1 MIEVREARPE
11 DAEEIAAVNAAG
23 WRSAYRGI
31 VDADRLAGIPV
42 KAWAR
47 EIRWNLERLAEGS
60 FSLVAELD
68 GSFAGSIF
76 VVAPARDGD
85 LGPEVAELV
94 SIYVDPTL
102 WERGVGTALIT
113 KACDRAAEQGF
124 SEMSLWTLTQNQR
137 ALDFYEHLGWRPDG
151 NEQIHPVARA
161 PALRMRR
168 PLGQNTAP

>member
-11 DAEEIAAVNAAG
+11 DAEAIAEVNAAG
-23 WRSAYRGI
+23 WRAAYKGI
-31 VDADRLAGIPV
+31 VAADRLAGIPV

-68 GSFAGSIF
+68 GAFAGSIF

-94 SIYVDPTL
+94 SIYVDPMV
-102 WERGVGTALIT
+102 WGRGVGTALIT
-113 KACDRAAEQGF
+113 KACERAVGQGI
-124 SEMSLWTLTQNQR
+124 SEMSLWTLTENHR
-137 ALDFYEHLGWRPDG
+137 ALSFYEHMGWRADG
-151 NEQIHPVARA
+151 NEQMHPVARA

-168 PLGQNTAP
+168 PLRQNTSR

>member
-11 DAEEIAAVNAAG
+11 DAEAIAAVNAAG
-23 WRSAYRGI
+23 WRSAYKGI
-31 VDADRLAGIPV
+31 VDANRLAGIPI

-47 EIRWNLERLAEGS
+47 EIRWNLEHPAEGS

-68 GSFAGSIF
+68 GKFAGSIF
-76 VVAPARDGD
+76 VVTPARDGD
-85 LGPEVAELV
+85 LTPDAAELV
-94 SIYVDPTL
+94 SVYVDPTL
-102 WERGVGTALIT
+102 WEQGVGTALLT
-113 KACDRAAEQGF
+113 KACDRTADQGF

-137 ALDFYEHLGWRPDG
+137 ALSFYEHRGWRPDG

-168 PLGQNTAP
+168 PLRQNTAP